1 MYGYTRFCRVWL
13 GFRGFGWV
21 WVCGF
26 GLVGLAGGGGIVG
39 FGGGLHV
46 YGAKKGLCVDVWGG
60 FLVLYV
66 FGGKFASENCLICEN
81 LSTFQNSQNFVNFHL
96 SKIKGG
102 TLSNP
107 ALGFIQPARLCNFN
121 FIFIIRSNS
130 LYPFPFGNKPAKHI
144 ISPFFRLV

>member
-21 WVCGF
+21 LVCGF
-26 GLVGLAGGGGIVG
+26 GLVGSGLSGGIVG
-39 FGGGLHV
+39 CGGGLCV
-46 YGAKKGLCVDVWGG
+46 YGAKKGLCVGVLVGIWGG
-60 FLVLYV
+60 LC
-66 FGGKFASENCLICEN
+66 FGGKFAPGSCLICEN

-107 ALGFIQPARLCNFN
+107 TLG
-121 FIFIIRSNS
+121 
-130 LYPFPFGNKPAKHI
+130 
-144 ISPFFRLV
+144 